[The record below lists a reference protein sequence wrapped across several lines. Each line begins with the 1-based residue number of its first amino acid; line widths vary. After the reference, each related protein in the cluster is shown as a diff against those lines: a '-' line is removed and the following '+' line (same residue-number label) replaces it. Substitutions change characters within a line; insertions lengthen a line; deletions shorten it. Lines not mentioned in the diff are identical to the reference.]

1 MDAALELDRLPAALR
16 PLVARGLTDDALR
29 PDVIDQLRGHLE
41 RSDARPPEVLVALA
55 LLRYRDAA
63 EVMLHELGEASR
75 EALALVE
82 EAQRTLAQRTL
93 AQRTLAQR
101 TVARPALD
109 ALRAQ
114 LERTVA
120 RERARERRLSD
131 LALDPTLAR
140 PTELIELAHLVLAR
154 GDDDGRAADLMTT
167 ADLRERGL
175 LGPSSEP
182 EEAAFSF
189 SVERSGIFR
198 AQR

>member
-75 EALALVE
+75 EALALIDE
-82 EAQRTLAQRTL
+82 AQRTL

>member
-75 EALALVE
+75 EALALVDE
-82 EAQRTLAQRTL
+82 AQRTL

>member
-75 EALALVE
+75 EALALID
-82 EAQRTLAQRTL
+82 EAQRTLAQRPV
-93 AQRTLAQR
+93 AQR

>member
-16 PLVARGLTDDALR
+16 PLVARGLTDDELR
-29 PDVIDQLRGHLE
+29 PEVIDLLRDHLACFDE
-41 RSDARPPEVLVALA
+41 REPDVLVALA
-55 LLRYRDAA
+55 VLRYRDAA
-63 EVMLHELGEASR
+63 EVMLHELGAASR
-75 EALALVE
+75 EALELVE
-82 EAQRTLAQRTL
+82 EARLG
-93 AQRTLAQR
+93 
-101 TVARPALD
+101 VDRPALD

-114 LERTVA
+114 LERSVA

-175 LGPSSEP
+175 LGPPSQA
-182 EEAAFSF
+182 EAAPLSF
-189 SVERSGIFR
+189 SVERSGVFR
-198 AQR
+198 AYR

>member
-75 EALALVE
+75 EALALVD
-82 EAQRTLAQRTL
+82 EAQRTLTQRTL
-93 AQRTLAQR
+93 
-101 TVARPALD
+101 ARPALD

>member
-82 EAQRTLAQRTL
+82 EAQRTL